1 MAAIEGDSGLPFIE
15 ELHVAGYGCVTDA
28 SFRLT
33 RLHAFVGPND
43 SGKSTLLRAIE
54 TLLTVATAPH
64 PEAYHRL
71 MGDPRLP
78 TEGSA
83 RLGFRLSGQ
92 TFSYQLERA
101 GGRVEESLPGLDPP
115 LPVQDLS
122 NGAPLLQRVRSGQS
136 PTTEA
141 SVKAPSSWVGPPVL
155 LRLDPDALRQ
165 PRNLIPRHAPLR
177 FADERG
183 TGLPSVLDAIRDRDE
198 VAYAALRD
206 RFLAMFP
213 LVKRLHLRAEN
224 ETQKSIEVELQNG
237 KSIGANLMSE
247 GMLYFL
253 AFLAAAHAHAAPV
266 LLVEE
271 PENGLH
277 PSRVGE
283 VMDVLREVSKTT
295 QVILATHS
303 PLVVNELSG
312 DDVTIVVRDNVGGVR
327 GTLLK
332 DTPGFEQRAKVYAPG
347 ELWVSY
353 ANGLDEGPLL
363 QGKPRS

>member
-1 MAAIEGDSGLPFIE
+1 MAAIEGESGPPFIE

-54 TLLTVATAPH
+54 TLLTVASAPQS
-64 PEAYHRL
+64 AGMDQLLR
-71 MGDPRLP
+71 DPRWP
-78 TEGSA
+78 TKGSA
-83 RLGFRLSGQ
+83 TLGFRLHGKTLQ
-92 TFSYQLERA
+92 YLIE
-101 GGRVEESLPGLDPP
+101 GEGR
-115 LPVQDLS
+115 
-122 NGAPLLQRVRSGQS
+122 
-136 PTTEA
+136 
-141 SVKAPSSWVGPPVL
+141 SVKEGLRHPGGELLEYDFRSYYQGMIRSSQKADLFEIDARALSSWVGPPVL

-177 FADERG
+177 FVDERG

-198 VAYAALRD
+198 TAYAALRD

-237 KSIGANLMSE
+237 RSIGANLMSE

-253 AFLAAAHAHAAPV
+253 AFLAVAHAHAAPV

-283 VMDVLREVSKTT
+283 VMDVLREVSKIT

-303 PLVVNELSG
+303 PLVVNELTG
-312 DDVTIVVRDNVGGVR
+312 DEVTIVVRDNVGGVR
-327 GTLLK
+327 GTLLR
-332 DTPGFEQRAKVYAPG
+332 DTPGFDQRSKVYAPG

-363 QGKPRS
+363 QGRPRS